1 MGRTGGGD
9 IELEDEEA
17 GGTAVDMEAEE
28 SCWLAVVVVK
38 ATADLGVGGDSARTV
53 LEKLWRD
60 GLGVEATAL
69 VTGWL
74 KGLGLEGRRASEL
87 VDGTDIDLTLGGRST
102 ELVEVREVEET
113 VRPWDT
119 LLVLVLPLLLLLLLL
134 LLAEVD
140 GEDAFEP
147 FLLRPELPELRED
160 EEPAA
165 SSRAYGGLG
174 AGTAG

>member
-1 MGRTGGGD
+1 MVG
-9 IELEDEEA
+9 L
-17 GGTAVDMEAEE
+17 
-28 SCWLAVVVVK
+28 K

-53 LEKLWRD
+53 LEKLVRD
-60 GLGVEATAL
+60 GLGVAVAAL

-74 KGLGLEGRRASEL
+74 KGLGLAGRRASEL
-87 VDGTDIDLTLGGRST
+87 VEGTDMDLMLGGRST

-113 VRPWDT
+113 VRPCVT
-119 LLVLVLPLLLLLLLL
+119 LLLLPMPLPLLLPLLL
-134 LLAEVD
+134 LLAEVE

-174 AGTAG
+174 AGTIG

>member
-1 MGRTGGGD
+1 MT
-9 IELEDEEA
+9 
-17 GGTAVDMEAEE
+17 T
-28 SCWLAVVVVK
+28 
-38 ATADLGVGGDSARTV
+38 DLGVGGDSARTV
-53 LEKLWRD
+53 LEKLVRD
-60 GLGVEATAL
+60 GLGPAAAAVIAAL

-74 KGLGLEGRRASEL
+74 KGLGLVGRRASEL
-87 VDGTDIDLTLGGRST
+87 VEGTDIDLTLGGRST

-119 LLVLVLPLLLLLLLL
+119 LLLLMLPLLIL
-134 LLAEVD
+134 LLAEVE

-174 AGTAG
+174 AGTMG